1 MSTHEPA
8 DTRTEVKMGS
18 ERAFGIVFAVVFAVI
33 ALWPLL
39 GGGGLRLWAAAICA
53 GFLAAAFAAP
63 RALKPLNVL
72 WFRFGMLLHRIVS
85 PIVMGFLFFVT
96 VTPIGL
102 LMRAFGK
109 DPMRLK
115 RSEAKS
121 YWIERD
127 PPGPPPE
134 SMTKQF

>member
-8 DTRTEVKMGS
+8 ETRTEVRMGS
-18 ERAFGIVFAVVFAVI
+18 ERAFGIVFAVVFALI
-33 ALWPLL
+33 ALWPLVGS
-39 GGGGLRLWAAAICA
+39 GGVRLWALLIAA
-53 GFLAAAFAAP
+53 GFLVLAFLAP
-63 RALKPLNVL
+63 RLLTPLNLL

-102 LMRAFGK
+102 LVRAMGK
-109 DPMRLK
+109 DSLRLK
-115 RSEAKS
+115 RSDVKS